1 MARRKFLRSKW
12 RTYSKLGR
20 GRKKKQKYRRARGI
34 HSKMGK
40 KMKGN
45 PRCVSIGFKK
55 TEKGRITTRII
66 QNIKQLLEMKKGDK
80 VILAKVGKKNKIE
93 IAKKA
98 KELGIE
104 IINLNINKFF
114 KKIERE
120 NQSKRKEQKNKTEA
134 KSENKKEEKIERKK
148 EDSEKIKNIGEKK

>member
-80 VILAKVGKKNKIE
+80 VILAKVGKKKKIE

-120 NQSKRKEQKNKTEA
+120 KSKDKKTEA
-134 KSENKKEEKIERKK
+134 KTEEKKQEKNQEKRTEEKIE
-148 EDSEKIKNIGEKK
+148 IKNSEEKK